1 MVSDT
6 YTLVLTVLTP
16 DFSPCKQITFV
27 SIPKILQHKLFF
39 RLNQKCLWSKNGNL
53 SRIYF
58 FLKVLM
64 FLLSHWQWGPKR
76 SERFCDK
83 SKAKYAKLHITVLTK
98 RNPIYNVD
106 TKSTTLTLKLV
117 LTIVTLA
124 GIIIEQNLYLFEG
137 TRDSLHKTK
146 YNAAFRRVGSIS

>member
-1 MVSDT
+1 MSMIKEWKPFT
-6 YTLVLTVLTP
+6 NLFLP
-16 DFSPCKQITFV
+16 ERFFV
-27 SIPKILQHKLFF
+27 
-39 RLNQKCLWSKNGNL
+39 
-53 SRIYF
+53 
-58 FLKVLM
+58 KVL

-76 SERFCDK
+76 SKRFCDK
-83 SKAKYAKLHITVLTK
+83 SKAKYATLHITVLVK
-98 RNPIYNVD
+98 RNPIYKVD

-146 YNAAFRRVGSIS
+146 YNAVFRRVGSIS